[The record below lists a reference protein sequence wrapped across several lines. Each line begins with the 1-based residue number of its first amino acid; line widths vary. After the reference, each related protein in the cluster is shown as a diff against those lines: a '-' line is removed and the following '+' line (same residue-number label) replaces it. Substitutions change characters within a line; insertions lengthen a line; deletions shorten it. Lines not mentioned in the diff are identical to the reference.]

1 VGARREVGETDKDAS
16 LPVSVADARVRVSRN
31 RMHFPVVLTGLE
43 LVPVALN
50 LVPSYACFLLVRS
63 ESSGK
68 PKT

>member
-1 VGARREVGETDKDAS
+1 VWVVKAHDDEAHWNE
-16 LPVSVADARVRVSRN
+16 SRIAI
-31 RMHFPVVLTGLE
+31 MFLYFPVVLTGLE
-43 LVPVALN
+43 LVPLALN